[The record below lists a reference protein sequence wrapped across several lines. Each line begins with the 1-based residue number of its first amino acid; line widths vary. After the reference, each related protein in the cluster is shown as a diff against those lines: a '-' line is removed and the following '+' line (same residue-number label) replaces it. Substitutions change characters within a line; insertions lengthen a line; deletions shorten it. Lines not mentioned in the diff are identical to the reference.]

1 MHTLSDN
8 QIEEYMKEFEL
19 SRLQIIQM
27 HEDFLG
33 IPRQYIHLDSKTF
46 SFVTFDSFLSL
57 WEQTYQKHYTN

>member
-33 IPRQYIHLDSKTF
+33 IPRQYICLDSK
-46 SFVTFDSFLSL
+46 SL
-57 WEQTYQKHYTN
+57 FRCSLALVHLIPS